1 MEVNPPPSNGGP
13 EDGEQSSEDHSIC
26 ESAISLRDEV
36 LELIAPY
43 RTTASPSH
51 PFTTEELVVIAA
63 IALGKQACTRQQ
75 ICRYILT
82 NFYKYMEK
90 VIDAAC
96 YEATK
101 PFSWICECGF
111 PRLDGFETAFGC
123 YQVPLRPAH
132 EKNDLLEVVVQNWA
146 VDFPAAR
153 IFLGRHLAPPE
164 GPFRILALPAELRV
178 VIYEYALS
186 YPALSVDLCEST
198 GCRFCP
204 FDPERPDLQTHITPD
219 ILSITRVNR
228 QMYREALPVFY
239 AVNHFDLRGPWK
251 DHQLAFVRMLRES
264 DPLATPE
271 RKSLCVNASS
281 ISQYITSIDIDYH
294 WGVEPYRAVTQQL
307 IEYLLGVR
315 RLKRLSVHLVDEQW
329 HGWFD
334 PKSAAVQSLGH
345 TFSHPREL
353 PAMGKLVR
361 LVHRAED
368 CELRGDENG
377 QVVQHIR
384 SEVERLK
391 NETHEPGSI
400 DWCTPVIVEP
410 TDDGKPQ
417 KARWRSRLAFVS
429 IFTAQW
435 WRKRAGMVRRRSG
448 NHRL

>member
-1 MEVNPPPSNGGP
+1 MEDNTPLRNGVP
-13 EDGEQSSEDHSIC
+13 EDDDQSPEDHSTGQH
-26 ESAISLRDEV
+26 ESSLREEV
-36 LELIAPY
+36 LELIRPY
-43 RTTASPSH
+43 RDSGSSPH

-82 NFYKYMEK
+82 NFHEYMEK

-101 PFSWICECGF
+101 PFSWIPECGF

-132 EKNDLLEVVVQNWA
+132 GKNDLLEVVVQNWA

-153 IFLGRHLAPPE
+153 IFLGRHLAPLE

-251 DHQLAFVRMLRES
+251 DHQLAFVRMLCKS

-271 RKSLCVNASS
+271 RKSLCVNTSS

-294 WGVEPYRAVTQQL
+294 WGVEPYRAATQ
-307 IEYLLGVR
+307 
-315 RLKRLSVHLVDEQW
+315 
-329 HGWFD
+329 
-334 PKSAAVQSLGH
+334 
-345 TFSHPREL
+345 
-353 PAMGKLVR
+353 
-361 LVHRAED
+361 
-368 CELRGDENG
+368 
-377 QVVQHIR
+377 
-384 SEVERLK
+384 
-391 NETHEPGSI
+391 
-400 DWCTPVIVEP
+400 
-410 TDDGKPQ
+410 
-417 KARWRSRLAFVS
+417 
-429 IFTAQW
+429 
-435 WRKRAGMVRRRSG
+435 
-448 NHRL
+448 